1 MHRPLNKPAAIYS
14 AAQVR
19 ALDAFEIGQRG
30 VPGYTLMTRA
40 AEGALKLLRARW
52 PQARRVT
59 VVCGAGNN
67 GGDGY
72 VLARLAQAMDLEVLA
87 LAAVPP
93 KKLAGDARRAQQ
105 DWLAAGGTAH
115 PFDDAA
121 LPGCDV
127 IVDALLGTG
136 FHPPARPETLAVIR
150 AINAAQRP
158 VLALDIPS
166 GVDADSGAV
175 DVEAVRAE
183 LTLCF
188 VAFKSGLFLGAGP
201 EHTGVLL
208 LDDLGVVAP
217 AQPGFAP
224 LMCRIDE
231 SEIALTLPRRARDIH
246 KGSNGRVL
254 IIGGGDGM
262 PGAVRLAGVAA
273 LRSGAGLVT
282 VAGAAGNLVAVTA
295 AEPELIY
302 LPVTADTRIEETL
315 RAANVVAVGPG
326 LGTGEWAQR
335 LWSQLLD
342 LRPPAAVVDADALN
356 LLAREPRQLPAE
368 WIITPHPGEAAR
380 LLGSDTRAV
389 QADRLGAVRALRAR
403 YGAVTV
409 LKGAGTL
416 VASGP
421 DATDRDAPDLHIC
434 DRGNPGMAT
443 AGMGDVLTG
452 IIAGLRA
459 QGADAARAARVGVL
473 LHALAGDSA
482 AQAGQ
487 RGLIASD
494 VLAELRGWVNP

>member
-1 MHRPLNKPAAIYS
+1 MHRPLNKSTAIYS

-19 ALDAFEIGQRG
+19 ALDAYEIEKRR

-52 PQARRVT
+52 PQARRVA

-72 VLARLAQAMDLEVLA
+72 VLARLAQATGLETLV

-93 KKLAGDARRAQQ
+93 DKLAGDARRAQE
-105 DWLAAGGTAH
+105 DWLAAGGNAH
-115 PFDDAA
+115 PFDSDA
-121 LPGCDV
+121 LSGSDV
-127 IVDALLGTG
+127 IVDGLLGTG
-136 FHPPARPETLAVIR
+136 FRPPVRPDTLAVIR
-150 AINAAQRP
+150 AINAARRP

-175 DVEAVRAE
+175 GEEAVRAE
-183 LTLCF
+183 LTLSF
-188 VAFKSGLFLGAGP
+188 VGFKAGQFLGAGP
-201 EHTGVLL
+201 EHTGALL

-217 AQPGFAP
+217 VQSEYAP
-224 LMCRIDE
+224 LMRRIDE
-231 SEIALTLPRRARDIH
+231 SEIVTALPRRARDAH

-254 IIGGGDGM
+254 VVGGGIGM

-282 VAGAAGNLVAVTA
+282 VAGAAENLVAVTA
-295 AEPELIY
+295 AQPELIY
-302 LPVTADTRIEETL
+302 LPVSAGTTLDEAL
-315 RAANVVAVGPG
+315 RAANVVAMGPG

-335 LWSQLLD
+335 LWSQVLT
-342 LRPPAAVVDADALN
+342 LRPPAVVVDADALN
-356 LLAREPRQLPAE
+356 LLARDPQRLPAD
-368 WIITPHPGEAAR
+368 WILTPHPGEAAR
-380 LLGSDTRAV
+380 LLGVETRAV
-389 QADRLGAVRALRAR
+389 QADRLAAVRELHAR

-421 DATDRDAPDLHIC
+421 ADALDLHIC

-452 IIAGLRA
+452 VIAALRA
-459 QGADAARAARVGVL
+459 QGADAALAARVGVL

-482 AQAGQ
+482 AQGGQ